1 MKLLAFLGALVLIA
15 SQGATLR
22 SRIETWLEGKSDSH
36 AEAAIAL
43 RCDSDSTAVRSHC
56 ADELRRDFESG
67 VLEPESIV
75 KRHCT
80 RFPNDWASA
89 APASPLP
96 ICAELYGGWIE
107 G

>member
-1 MKLLAFLGALVLIA
+1 MKLLAFLGALALIA
-15 SQGATLR
+15 TQGPTIR
-22 SRIETWLEGKSDSH
+22 SRLEAWLGGEGDPH
-36 AEAAIAL
+36 AEAAIEL
-43 RCDSDSTAVRSHC
+43 RCDSDSTVLRTDC
-56 ADELRRDFESG
+56 ARELRRDFESG
-67 VLEPESIV
+67 VLEPETIV

-89 APASPLP
+89 APPRPLP